1 MAFSTLPTKAEQ
13 LTVAEAC
20 MQIFIY
26 QHYKEKRH
34 LSFQP
39 KKA

>member
-1 MAFSTLPTKAEQ
+1 MAFSTLPIEAEQ

-26 QHYKEKRH
+26 QYYKEKRH

>member
-1 MAFSTLPTKAEQ
+1 MAFSTLPIEAEQ

-20 MQIFIY
+20 MPIFIY
-26 QHYKEKRH
+26 QDYKEKRH
-34 LSFQP
+34 LSFHP